1 MMIETVSVDE
11 GVKLDDYASRA
22 HLVNWVRE
30 LRSEASVLA
39 PRLKGRR
46 VWMVNSAAE
55 GGGVAEMLPKEVDLL
70 RELGVET
77 HWLVIKVDEPEFF
90 ALTKRIHNAIH
101 GYGEGDFSS
110 RDRELYEKV
119 SRGLARGLRDHVR
132 EGDFLVVHD
141 PQPLAS
147 GAMVREELRV
157 QLVWRC
163 HIGLD
168 EETEISRKAWEFLK
182 PFACAYDYAIFSAP
196 EYIPP
201 FLAGKA
207 SVVHP
212 AIDPLSH
219 KNRELVPHKLVGV
232 LCNAGLQTECHP
244 VLTPCWDHRARRLG
258 PDGSFAEL
266 DSDDEIGLLF
276 RPIVTQV
283 SRWDRLKGWRPLMEG
298 FLRLKRAADRVAA
311 DDPRFRRLLEIVKLV
326 LAGPDPA
333 AIQDDPEAIEVLD
346 ELKGH
351 YLGLRPEEQKS
362 VALLSLPMESR
373 KENALMVNALQRCST
388 VVVQNSLREGFG
400 LTATEA
406 MWKAVPVLGTNAC
419 GLRQQIRD
427 RVDGLLTVDPEDP
440 DEIAQN
446 LATLL
451 ADPVTR
457 QKWGHNA
464 QRHVY
469 EHFLVFTQVAQWMRH
484 LSHGLRG

>member
-1 MMIETVSVDE
+1 MIEIVRVDE
-11 GVKLDDYASRA
+11 GVRLEDYGNRA
-22 HLVNWVRE
+22 HLINWVRE
-30 LRSEASVLA
+30 LRSEAAVLA
-39 PRLKGRR
+39 PRFKGRR
-46 VWMVNSAAE
+46 VWMVNSTAE

-70 RELGVET
+70 RELGVDT

-101 GYGEGDFSS
+101 GYGDGGFSFA
-110 RDRELYEKV
+110 DREVYEKV
-119 SRGLARGLRDHVR
+119 SHGLAKELRNHVR
-132 EGDFLVVHD
+132 EDDFLVVHD

-147 GAMVREELRV
+147 GAMVREEVKVR
-157 QLVWRC
+157 LVWRC

-168 EETEISRKAWEFLK
+168 EETEIARRAWGFLK
-182 PFACAYDYAIFSAP
+182 PFARDYHCAIFSAP
-196 EYIPP
+196 EYIPS

-219 KNRELVPHKLVGV
+219 KNRELVPHKLVGI

-244 VLTPCWDHRARRLG
+244 VLTPRWDHRARRLQS
-258 PDGSFAEL
+258 DGEFAEL
-266 DSDDEIGLLF
+266 DSADEIGLLY

-283 SRWDRLKGWRPLMEG
+283 SRWDRLKGWQPLMEG
-298 FLRLKRAADRVAA
+298 FLLLKRYARRFAG
-311 DDPRFRRLLEIVKLV
+311 DDERFQRLLSIVKLV
-326 LAGPDPA
+326 LAGPDPG
-333 AIQDDPEAIEVLD
+333 AIQDDPEAIDFLD
-346 ELKGH
+346 ELRGR
-351 YLGLRPEEQKS
+351 YLELSPEERES
-362 VALLSLPMESR
+362 VAVLSLPMASR

-419 GLRQQIRD
+419 GLRRQIRD
-427 RVDGLLTVDPEDP
+427 RVDGMLTQDPENP
-440 DEIAQN
+440 EEIAHN

-457 QKWGHNA
+457 EKWGHNA
-464 QRHVY
+464 QRHCY
-469 EHFLVFTQVAQWMRH
+469 ENFLVFNQVAQWMRL
-484 LSHGLRG
+484 LSRELHT